1 MRKNGGW
8 YECRKARDMT
18 QSCKSVWTRHWP
30 VGAALLSLALVAC
43 DKGDQ
48 QAAAEAQR
56 EAAAKAEKA
65 QMEANEK
72 ISEARRE
79 AEKVANDA
87 ARERSEARLE
97 LQKDVDAVD
106 RKISYL
112 KERAGAVKGDVKK
125 NADVARAEAETRRT
139 TLQTNFRK
147 LETETGAAWDSAK
160 AEVKQNIADL
170 KAAVDSWENTVTDS
184 KDSKATKT
192 AGR

>member
-1 MRKNGGW
+1 L
-8 YECRKARDMT
+8 
-18 QSCKSVWTRHWP
+18 S
-30 VGAALLSLALVAC
+30 VGAALLGLSLLAC

-87 ARERSEARLE
+87 ARERSEARME

-112 KERAGAVKGDVKK
+112 KERASAVKGDVKK

-160 AEVKQNIADL
+160 AEVKQNISEL
-170 KAAVDSWENTVTDS
+170 KAAVDSWENTVS
-184 KDSKATKT
+184 DSKATKT